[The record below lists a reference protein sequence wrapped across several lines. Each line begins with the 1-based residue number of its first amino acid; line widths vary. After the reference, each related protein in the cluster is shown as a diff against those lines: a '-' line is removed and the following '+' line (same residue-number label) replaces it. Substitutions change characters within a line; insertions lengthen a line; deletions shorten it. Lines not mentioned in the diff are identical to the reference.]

1 MLQQAK
7 SKDTVI
13 VPTTSHSSARRDP
26 SSIALTSTGTTTGNP
41 SMPPP
46 IPAGGKKCRLYIRQV
61 QSENSANRC
70 QIEILPLEGEHGE
83 LLDGTSSFVLSS
95 GMGIWSDVQETSSS
109 LSEGQYFHCR
119 QNETEI
125 SDAFT
130 DIKDSLSVLLE
141 KDSMILLASS
151 ANSDMTP
158 AIQFAVSVDR
168 LEFERNLKLR
178 RMELGAKYLTQ
189 KSTYDTE
196 DCSDAFTDDCGEF
209 TAENSDAFTDLSG
222 SMKSSS
228 MSEKSSTPGQ
238 TIVLDSVT
246 SNNDPA
252 LEVKLIDSI
261 VEPATTQSEDI
272 LHYQPSKDEIS
283 EAFTKQSGSAWNFEM
298 GMGIWSLD
306 SLRVLSTASSHHH
319 NPKYITTTASIA
331 NPSNLSGALS
341 GTFSGEEEDGEHD
354 DISRKA
360 AAAARPFEPHT
371 EVEVGL
377 FGILEEEVY

>member
-7 SKDTVI
+7 SKDTVT
-13 VPTTSHSSARRDP
+13 VSTTSDSSALREP
-26 SSIALTSTGTTTGNP
+26 SSIELTSTGSTTGNS

-46 IPAGGKKCRLYIRQV
+46 IPAGGKKCRLFIRQV

-83 LLDGTSSFVLSS
+83 LPNGTSSLVLSS
-95 GMGIWSDVQETSSS
+95 GMGVWSDVQEIPSSFT
-109 LSEGQYFHCR
+109 EGQYSYCR
-119 QNETEI
+119 RNETEI

-130 DIKDSLSVLLE
+130 DIRDNLSVFHE
-141 KDSMILLASS
+141 KDLMIFLASS
-151 ANSDMTP
+151 ANSDTTP

-168 LEFERNLKLR
+168 LEFEKNLKLR
-178 RMELGAKYLTQ
+178 RLQPGAKYLKE
-189 KSTYDTE
+189 KSTQDTE

-222 SMKSSS
+222 SMKLSS

-238 TIVLDSVT
+238 TIILDSVT

-252 LEVKLIDSI
+252 LEVKLIESI

-272 LHYQPSKDEIS
+272 LHYQPTKDEIS

-298 GMGIWSLD
+298 GMGMWSLD

-319 NPKYITTTASIA
+319 DPKYVNTTASIA

-341 GTFSGEEEDGEHD
+341 GTFSGEEADGEHD
-354 DISRKA
+354 ISRKSVV
-360 AAAARPFEPHT
+360 ARPFEPHAG
-371 EVEVGL
+371 VEVGL
-377 FGILEEEVY
+377 FGILEEEIY